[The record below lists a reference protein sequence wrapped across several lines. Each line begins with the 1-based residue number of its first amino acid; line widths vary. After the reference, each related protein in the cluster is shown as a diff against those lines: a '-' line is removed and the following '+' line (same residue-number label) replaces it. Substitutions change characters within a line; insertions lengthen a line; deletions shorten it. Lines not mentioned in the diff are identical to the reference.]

1 MLRLAVR
8 TCAIAF
14 LAAVAISFLGLKL
27 AVSADE
33 KTDNPYLPR
42 EGMSVEDLQAFIERM
57 QEAPVSIRNRAGH
70 AEGMKVAAERIL
82 ATEPKGAV
90 RRFAVAT
97 LFDALHHQADLEKNA
112 EADKQLAELAA
123 KYAADDDKSIAK
135 AAAFFAL
142 EQRALKSDDMS
153 QEDLQKLLDEV
164 KATLNGKELS
174 EKHLR
179 IASATVGAI
188 NRLKD
193 DKAATK
199 RLEEFGKLFAASDN
213 PELAR
218 YGGKIASKSDGAEK
232 PAGDWIGKPMELA
245 GTTADGIAFDITQY
259 KGKVVLV
266 DFWATWCA
274 PCRASLPGLYETH
287 KKYRKQGFEVVGVTL
302 DRDLDALAEFLEKDK
317 LPWVN
322 VVGEDRGGKLS
333 FPIAEK
339 YGVRAIP
346 TTFLVDKEGKIAGH
360 NLHGEELEKAIE
372 KLLGK

>member
-1 MLRLAVR
+1 MSRLALR
-8 TCAIAF
+8 TYGVALLVAVAMSF
-14 LAAVAISFLGLKL
+14 AGLQLAAL
-27 AVSADE
+27 ADE
-33 KTDNPYLPR
+33 KADNPYLPR
-42 EGMSVEDLQAFIERM
+42 QGMSVEDLQAFIERM
-57 QEAPVSIRNRAGH
+57 QDAPASIRNRTGH

-82 ATEPKGAV
+82 ETEPKGAV
-90 RRFAVAT
+90 RRFALTT
-97 LFDALHHQADLEKNA
+97 LFDSLHHQADLEQNA
-112 EADKQLAELAA
+112 EADKQLSELVA
-123 KYAADDDKSIAK
+123 KYAADEDKSIAT

-142 EQRALKSDDMS
+142 EQRVLKSDDLS
-153 QEDLQKLLDEV
+153 QADVQKLLDEV
-164 KATLNGKELS
+164 KSALEGKDLG

-179 IASATVGAI
+179 IASATVHAI
-188 NRLKD
+188 NRLED

-218 YGGKIASKSDGAEK
+218 YGGKIASKAGSAEK
-232 PAGDWIGKPMELA
+232 PTSDWIGKPMELA

-266 DFWATWCA
+266 DFWATWCG
-274 PCRASLPGLYETH
+274 PCRASLPGLKETYNKH
-287 KKYRKQGFEVVGVTL
+287 RKQGFEVVGVSL
-302 DRDLDALAEFLEKDK
+302 DRELDALAEFLEKDK

-322 VVGEDRGGKLS
+322 VIGENKGGKLS

-339 YGVRAIP
+339 YGIRVIP

-372 KLLGK
+372 KLLAK